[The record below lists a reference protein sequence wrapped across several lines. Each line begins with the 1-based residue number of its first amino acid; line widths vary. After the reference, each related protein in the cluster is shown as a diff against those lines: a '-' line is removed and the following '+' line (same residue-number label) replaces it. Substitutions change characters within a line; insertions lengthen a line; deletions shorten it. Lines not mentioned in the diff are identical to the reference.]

1 MHELLTTEP
10 ATIWPTFERAYFQ
23 EHDWWANMTK
33 IVVPYVNKLAYV
45 NELTTAYAA
54 IESATAL
61 VDAPRDLDFNAWGGV
76 VSADRAARGAG
87 PGALSRVRKSVK
99 C

>member
-1 MHELLTTEP
+1 MHELLTVEP

-23 EHDWWANMTK
+23 EHDWWSNMTK

-61 VDAPRDLDFNAWGGV
+61 VDAPRDLDFFFGG
-76 VSADRAARGAG
+76 GLW
-87 PGALSRVRKSVK
+87 PGAQSHSNHTVTH
-99 C
+99 